1 MCRAACLSYS
11 AFLNRQIFRKL
22 QAPWRKCYN
31 SRMKK
36 INYFI
41 SFFILPCLFLILTS
55 CTLFVIPPAEPQLKE
70 LTFMEARSHD
80 WQDDLNFEGLEQAIA
95 QSIKYYKKLPANTT
109 FYYGELRY
117 SPEEMTASLELFL
130 TTLKNYQGKDRSQ
143 QLRSKFHI
151 LESKNSEGGAFFTGY
166 YEPLLEGSLVPTEE
180 FPAPLYQRPDDLI
193 EVPLG
198 QFSERWKNEQIVG
211 RLKGKRLIPYDSRDE
226 IVNDNSLRERAKPM
240 AYVKGI
246 ELFFL
251 QIQGSGLIKLP
262 GGEVMRVN
270 YAGSNGHPYRAI
282 GTILKDK
289 IPPDRISLQ
298 ALKEYLYGHPDEV
311 KTILSYNQSYTF
323 FRETGEGPLGN
334 IEVPLT
340 PDRSIAMD
348 RKAVPGG
355 GLAYIETELPV
366 FDNGQITGR
375 KHARR
380 FVLVQDTGGAIR
392 DHGRI
397 DIFFGNGEKAE
408 LTAGHLKQ
416 KGRVFIIVARKEFL

>member
-1 MCRAACLSYS
+1 M
-11 AFLNRQIFRKL
+11 
-22 QAPWRKCYN
+22 
-31 SRMKK
+31 
-36 INYFI
+36 
-41 SFFILPCLFLILTS
+41 
-55 CTLFVIPPAEPQLKE
+55 
-70 LTFMEARSHD
+70 HD
-80 WQDDLNFEGLEQAIA
+80 WLDDLDFDGMEQAVA
-95 QSIKYYKKLPANTT
+95 QSIKYYKKLPANKT
-109 FYYGELRY
+109 FNYGELKY
-117 SPEEMTASLELFL
+117 TPQEMASSLGLFIA
-130 TTLKNYQGKDRSQ
+130 TLRDYQGKDRVQ
-143 QLRSKFHI
+143 QLRSKFHFF
-151 LESKNSEGGAFFTGY
+151 ESRNSEGEAFFTGY
-166 YEPLLEGSLVPTEE
+166 YEPLLDGSPVPSEE

-193 EVPLG
+193 EVNLG

-211 RLKGKRLIPYDSRDE
+211 RVKGKRLVPYDTRDE
-226 IVNDNSLRERAKPM
+226 IVNENSLRERAKPIV
-240 AYVKGI
+240 YVKGI

-282 GTILKDK
+282 GAVLKDK
-289 IPPDRISLQ
+289 IPQDRMSLQ
-298 ALKEYLYGHPDEV
+298 AIKEYLYAHPDEV
-311 KTILSYNQSYTF
+311 KNILSYNQSYTF

-348 RKAVPGG
+348 RKVVPGG

-366 FDNGQITGR
+366 FDNGKLSGW
-375 KHARR
+375 KPARR

-392 DHGRI
+392 EHGRV
-397 DIFFGNGEKAE
+397 DVFFGAGEKAE